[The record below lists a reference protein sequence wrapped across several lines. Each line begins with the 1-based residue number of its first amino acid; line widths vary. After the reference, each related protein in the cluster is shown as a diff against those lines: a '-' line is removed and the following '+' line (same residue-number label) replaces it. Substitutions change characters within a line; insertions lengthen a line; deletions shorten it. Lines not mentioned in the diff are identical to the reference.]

1 MNQSPVAT
9 MKFWDVLVQVDC
21 ETCKAGVAKL
31 GAYLTTDEEIA
42 KEVLILKTF
51 VCEADADPEGCAA
64 GVDKY
69 WPGMAKALFSY
80 EETPADIC
88 SAGGICKKN
97 AR

>member
-51 VCEADADPEGCAA
+51 VCEADADPEGCAD
-64 GVDKY
+64 GVDQF
-69 WPGMAKALFSY
+69 WAGMATAIFSFQ
-80 EETPADIC
+80 ETPRDIC